1 MTGENKITNKLM
13 ETAKLVEKFTGN
25 FFSGMPM
32 FAPSLNSNGIAGGR
46 LAKLDPTRSQI
57 NHKLQFCLFF

>member
-32 FAPSLNSNGIAGGR
+32 FAPSLNSNGK
-46 LAKLDPTRSQI
+46 LAKNSTSS
-57 NHKLQFCLFF
+57 N